1 MCCRAGRMLQL
12 FAEWVIALIVVALC
26 MRDCHAKALSDDFV
40 ADLMMDRVGKLTE
53 EQRAEIW
60 VFRKL
65 PIEQAIKVYTFLEGI
80 HHEEAKALAR
90 ETLPEVPGWREYFQ
104 QKIAALGYP
113 KSPQEVFGPTWEEQA
128 QSKYHDL
135 SLSEPERFRQGGEI
149 MNFAGEVETVRF
161 KQRKLIDLV
170 GRIDRPETV
179 LLLVP
184 YLFDRSEG
192 FLFDRDVAVSTP
204 DLSVKSALER
214 LAVTGEPPPF
224 WPHMRDKDRP
234 RYFDQWREWWLRYAP
249 AYGARPPSSIHAT
262 PEEVAAL
269 NAEAHPG
276 TIAEVAVKAAAIA
289 RPTYALSAPREEATN
304 GPSISTAT
312 PATQPPPK
320 TPRVSSPPRFGW
332 IVIAIVAALGAGAYF
347 FKGRRE

>member
-1 MCCRAGRMLQL
+1 MLQL

-26 MRDCHAKALSDDFV
+26 MRDCHAKALSDEFV

-53 EQRAEIW
+53 EQRTEIW
-60 VFRKL
+60 AFRKL

-90 ETLPEVPGWREYFQ
+90 ETLPEVSGWREYFQ
-104 QKIAALGYP
+104 QRVAELGYP
-113 KSPQEVFGPTWEEQA
+113 KSPQEVFGPKWEELA
-128 QSKYHDL
+128 LSKYRDP
-135 SLSEPERFRQGGEI
+135 SLSGPERFRQGGEI
-149 MNFAGEVETVRF
+149 MNFAGKVESARF
-161 KQRKLIDLV
+161 KQGKLIDLV

-204 DLSVKSALER
+204 DLWVKSTFIR
-214 LAVTGEPPPF
+214 LWVTGIPPPP
-224 WPHMRDKDRP
+224 WPLMRDEDEA
-234 RYFDQWREWWLRYAP
+234 RYFDQWREWWIRYAP
-249 AYGARPPSSIHAT
+249 AFGARPPSSIHAT

-276 TIAEVAVKAAAIA
+276 TNAEVAVKVAAIA
-289 RPTYALSAPREEATN
+289 PPSYALSVSHEETTDGAS
-304 GPSISTAT
+304 PSNT
-312 PATQPPPK
+312 PPPTHPSSPK
-320 TPRVSSPPRFGW
+320 TPGVSSPPNFGW
-332 IVIAIVAALGAGAYF
+332 IVTAIIAILATGAYLF
-347 FKGRRE
+347 RKRRE